1 MIQKALIAMLC
12 LLALAACGGESSA
25 DHAAAASSAAKL
37 VYPQARRSDQVDDYH
52 GEKVA
57 DPYRWLEDVD
67 SAETKAWVEA
77 QNELT
82 FGYLKQ
88 IPQRAAIKERLTQL
102 WNFER
107 FGVPV
112 KRGGKYFYTRN
123 DG

>member
-1 MIQKALIAMLC
+1 MTSAGCAAALLGR
-12 LLALAACGGESSA
+12 AACGGG
-25 DHAAAASSAAKL
+25 AASPMPSSESTAPKRTFPAA
-37 VYPQARRSDQVDDYH
+37 PRGDQVDDYH

-67 SAETKAWVEA
+67 SAQTQAWGGGEKK
-77 QNELT
+77 LT
-82 FGYLKQ
+82 FGSLAQ

-107 FGVPV
+107 YGVPA

-123 DG
+123 D